1 VAVHHSSAAVRL
13 CVFLRLA
20 AVPDVHQMPWKAG
33 CQPLSG
39 PRQIRRPW
47 MFHGGEKRGRRKLE
61 AHADQLM
68 EVKWASAS
76 SSPPSIGLCGWNWW
90 SWYWHHLHAAF
101 PSSANQGGTRQARH
115 GCPRSRPPASAGG
128 QQSWRLT
135 GLTHLAV
142 RKVMCFVAPWS
153 NEGSPLLLLS
163 S

>member
-61 AHADQLM
+61 AHADQLRG
-68 EVKWASAS
+68 EVGFCLELPTLDWTLRLELAVLVLAPSARRIPVICKS
-76 SSPPSIGLCGWNWW
+76 RR
-90 SWYWHHLHAAF
+90 H
-101 PSSANQGGTRQARH
+101 PSSQTWLPQVETSRFRRRPAELAFDRPHA
-115 GCPRSRPPASAGG
+115 PRSSKGHVLRCP
-128 QQSWRLT
+128 
-135 GLTHLAV
+135 V
-142 RKVMCFVAPWS
+142 
-153 NEGSPLLLLS
+153 E
-163 S
+163 

>member
-1 VAVHHSSAAVRL
+1 MAVHHSSAAVRL

-115 GCPRSRPPASAGG
+115 LPQVETSRFRRRPAELAFDRPHAPRSSKGHVLRCP
-128 QQSWRLT
+128 
-135 GLTHLAV
+135 V
-142 RKVMCFVAPWS
+142 
-153 NEGSPLLLLS
+153 E
-163 S
+163 